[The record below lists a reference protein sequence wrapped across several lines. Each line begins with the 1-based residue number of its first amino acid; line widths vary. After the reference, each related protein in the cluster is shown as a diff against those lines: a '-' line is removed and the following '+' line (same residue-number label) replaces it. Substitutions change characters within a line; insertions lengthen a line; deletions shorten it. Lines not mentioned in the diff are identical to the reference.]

1 MIIREMRHR
10 RTLRVLLA
18 LLLFASC
25 SVPAAGQAPLAI
37 RGFSIDPPIA
47 SPRGPARIRFEFEGA
62 EGGLERVILRASAAG
77 GAWRTSVFEAAVN
90 EAIARLGPVSSGVV
104 ETTARHQH
112 GYGRAQQGTQNAY
125 ELQVLDRAGRRSN
138 VLVVELEVRL

>member
-25 SVPAAGQAPLAI
+25 SVPAPGQAPLAI

-47 SPRGPARIRFEFEGA
+47 SPGGPARIRFEFEGA

-90 EAIARLGPVSSGVV
+90 EAIARLGPVSRGVV
-104 ETTARHQH
+104 VTTARHQH
-112 GYGRAQQGTQNAY
+112 SYGRAQQGTQNAY